1 MPLWISQ
8 QGVVACGKNGHGGF
22 YLERLVERDTKL
34 GKASDEHLTPL
45 DHWMR
50 INPLEVERL
59 GLSCETCQEEPR
71 ADRPD
76 EED

>member
-1 MPLWISQ
+1 MSLWISNR
-8 QGVVACGKNGHGGF
+8 GEVACASNGHGGF
-22 YLERLVERDTKL
+22 YLQRLVERDTKL
-34 GKASDEHLTPL
+34 GKLSDEHLTPL
-45 DHWMR
+45 DHWVQ

-59 GLSCETCQEEPR
+59 GLRCESCPEEQR